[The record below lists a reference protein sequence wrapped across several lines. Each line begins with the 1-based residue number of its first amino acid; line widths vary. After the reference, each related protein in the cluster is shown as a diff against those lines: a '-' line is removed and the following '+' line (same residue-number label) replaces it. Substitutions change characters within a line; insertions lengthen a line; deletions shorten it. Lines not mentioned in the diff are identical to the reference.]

1 MREIVL
7 TVAGLIIGGFFGV
20 TLMCLFQINKDRHY
34 FISRKD
40 DKELVR
46 YNYKF
51 IPESDKVEISNKDFY
66 DVISYDDWLHE
77 YYIVDKCKTLEW

>member
-1 MREIVL
+1 MI
-7 TVAGLIIGGFFGV
+7 
-20 TLMCLFQINKDRHY
+20 C
-34 FISRKD
+34 SRKD

-77 YYIVDKCKTLEW
+77 YYIVDKYKTLEW

>member
-1 MREIVL
+1 MI
-7 TVAGLIIGGFFGV
+7 
-20 TLMCLFQINKDRHY
+20 Y
-34 FISRKD
+34 SRKD

-66 DVISYDDWLHE
+66 DEDDYE
-77 YYIVDKCKTLEW
+77 DEGK

>member
-1 MREIVL
+1 MI
-7 TVAGLIIGGFFGV
+7 
-20 TLMCLFQINKDRHY
+20 C
-34 FISRKD
+34 SRKD

-66 DVISYDDWLHE
+66 DIISYDDWLHE

>member
-1 MREIVL
+1 MI
-7 TVAGLIIGGFFGV
+7 
-20 TLMCLFQINKDRHY
+20 C
-34 FISRKD
+34 SRKD

-66 DVISYDDWLHE
+66 DVWNYEYHIKQLPLISE
-77 YYIVDKCKTLEW
+77 